1 MEDAMENLL
10 VGEENDGEEQEQWK
24 TRLRPPE
31 QYDYQDEGD
40 P

>member
-10 VGEENDGEEQEQWK
+10 VGQENEGEDQEQWK

-31 QYDYQDEGD
+31 QYDDQYESD